1 MRHPAAL
8 TRGGFI
14 EGYVP
19 FDSRLT
25 TETALDWLPHGT
37 KRAAIL
43 DATGKRV
50 GLEVEVDSM
59 TDGLWLAAQLDK
71 ASRYREFVEQLL
83 KAGSLSLAALT
94 MPRLA
99 SKTYGLV
106 EQPLVG
112 WDLVPLRV
120 PGGTYAVDAS
130 EVARRFEEGG
140 TRLPQS
146 TWAALDAWVQAERN
160 DR

>member
-1 MRHPAAL
+1 MRHPATL
-8 TRGGFI
+8 TRGGFV
-14 EGYVP
+14 EGFVP
-19 FDSRLT
+19 FGSRLT
-25 TETALDWLPHGT
+25 TETALDWLPHG

-43 DATGKRV
+43 DETGKRV

-59 TDGLWLAAQLDK
+59 TDGLWMAAQLDK
-71 ASRYREFVEQLL
+71 ANRYREFVEQLL

-94 MPRLA
+94 MPQLA

-130 EVARRFEEGG
+130 EVARHFEAVG
-140 TRLPQS
+140 TPLPTS
-146 TWAALDAWVQAERN
+146 TWAALAARASHERN
-160 DR
+160 ER